1 LGALR
6 SEAECSVLRLTGLDR
21 GSLEQLMGATA
32 GAPVAADLVD
42 AVRDET
48 DGNPFFA
55 REVVA
60 HLREDGMLRRGPD
73 GRLHAGLPLSAV
85 PEGVRQV
92 IGRRRRRLSE
102 EANRLLDVA
111 AAVEGP
117 FLFEPI
123 SAAAGMSD
131 AAGLGALDGV
141 LAAGLVVADG
151 APDRY
156 DFTHALLRHTVYQEL
171 NPSRRLRLH
180 RDLAAALAAVRRDGA
195 RISAAKVATQYH
207 RAATL
212 PGASAG
218 VAPALEAAE
227 RAEVAGA
234 HEEQATFLQIACDL
248 LPPDDGRRA
257 AMPGRRA
264 APSPW
269 AGRCVSTRRS
279 TPPEPR
285 AGQAAVSRPWPMS
298 PPCWRPRAAIAMPG
312 SWPQPGSPWVRRS
325 ATTR

>member
-1 LGALR
+1 
-6 SEAECSVLRLTGLDR
+6 
-21 GSLEQLMGATA
+21 
-32 GAPVAADLVD
+32 
-42 AVRDET
+42 
-48 DGNPFFA
+48 
-55 REVVA
+55 
-60 HLREDGMLRRGPD
+60 
-73 GRLHAGLPLSAV
+73 
-85 PEGVRQV
+85 
-92 IGRRRRRLSE
+92 
-102 EANRLLDVA
+102 
-111 AAVEGP
+111 
-117 FLFEPI
+117 
-123 SAAAGMSD
+123 
-131 AAGLGALDGV
+131 DGV

-257 AMPGRRA
+257 AMLERRA
-264 APSPW
+264 VALGWSLRFDE
-269 AGRCVSTRRS
+269 AVDAARAAS
-279 TPPEPR
+279 R
-285 AGQAAVSRPWPMS
+285 AGCGV
-298 PPCWRPRAAIAMPG
+298 
-312 SWPQPGSPWVRRS
+312 
-325 ATTR
+325 ATVAD